1 MLRKRESVKDRH
13 LPTGSRTTRLGNAPE
28 SFMIDWMK
36 TLLLTLMFG
45 TALAFGSGSARADV
59 IFRDACD
66 DVSLWSLQPSDGVGA
81 SLEQATEPGGRP
93 ALRLKYDFQSGSG
106 FVVIRRKVGVPLPPE
121 YRLSFNLRGNGPTN
135 NFEIKLLDRSGDNV
149 WWVNNRDFAFPA
161 EWEPNRFKRRHFS
174 FAWGPNGGKPH
185 TELGAIEFA
194 IAASSG
200 GKGTVDLSD
209 LVLESV
215 PQVAARPANP
225 KIVSYDGSIDLG
237 NEASVISNP
246 TTVNWRTGWNMDD
259 GTLTIALGGVRE
271 FGGVIA
277 EFDRSAVPAAMEVL
291 GSTDGERFSRLGGH
305 RVPPTGRFYMPL
317 RDAEAAFIRIKLA
330 GVGQSGALM
339 RTLEIAP
346 LSFGESHNQTFV
358 RIAQDRPRGDLP
370 RYFSPE
376 QSYWTVVGVADDAKE
391 GLLSSDGV
399 LEVDKE
405 RFTLEPFMFLDVTD
419 GSSPQLL
426 SWSNATVTQSLPS
439 NYLPLPIVT
448 RRHGPLTLQIQAFA
462 FGPTGKSVLA
472 ATYSLRNS
480 GTDRKS
486 GRFVLA
492 MRPFQVNP
500 PWQDLKTSGGVARI
514 DEIQWNGDAAIV
526 QRLAPPDTKL
536 VRFIG
541 ENVRGI
547 AGTFDE
553 GESLDR
559 AGALRFE
566 DLAANPV
573 RDTTGLANGVFVTPF
588 DLAPGES
595 REWAVVVPLHD
606 VNDLPAWANASAREA
621 VGELARKR
629 AETEAWWTKQL
640 NEVQLSLPQSGAA
653 LADTYRTSQAH
664 ILINRDG
671 PAIQPGSRTYER
683 SWIRDGCLTSSALLA
698 TGHGERVREF
708 IDWYAPFQY
717 ASGKVPC
724 VVDKR
729 GPDPVPEHDSHGQLL
744 YLLRKY
750 YLFTHDKATL
760 EKNYPYVV
768 KAVEY
773 IDSIRKERMTP
784 EYANA
789 SGLKRAEY
797 GLVPE
802 SISHEGYSAKP
813 MHSYWDDFFVEKG
826 LQDAADIARILGK
839 SDDATKFQA
848 IADEFRVCV
857 IDSIKRATAHHK
869 IDYIPG
875 CVELGDFDATSTTI
889 ALWPCGAGAWLDRN
903 QLEHTFDKF
912 YKFATGRLDGSV
924 KYNEYT
930 PYEWRIVGSMIRL
943 GWPQKA
949 WKLMDYYMADRRPA
963 AWNQWAEVVWRKSE
977 TPKFIGDMP
986 HTWCASDF
994 LNSVRSMFVFEEGA
1008 ARSLVIGAGIKPE
1021 WLEGEGVSIGQWPTE
1036 YGVLSYSAKQNQGVL
1051 TIRYEFSK
1059 PLPAGGI
1066 VVSTNLVPKGMELTE
1081 QRGEVTVRIPDSSV
1095 R

>member
-1 MLRKRESVKDRH
+1 
-13 LPTGSRTTRLGNAPE
+13 
-28 SFMIDWMK
+28 MIDWK
-36 TLLLTLMFG
+36 RTWLAVLVFV
-45 TALAFGSGSARADV
+45 TAATFVERSARADV

-66 DVSLWSLQPSDGVGA
+66 DLNAWSLQPSDGVGA
-81 SLEQATEPGGRP
+81 TLEQTTEPGGRP
-93 ALRLKYDFQSGSG
+93 ALRLNYDFRSGSG
-106 FVVIRRKVGVPLPPE
+106 FVVIRRKVGIALPAE

-135 NFEIKLLDRSGDNV
+135 NFEIKLLDRSGENV

-174 FAWGPNGGKPH
+174 FAWGPSGGKPH
-185 TELGAIEFA
+185 AELGAIEFA

-209 LVLESV
+209 LVLESIPV
-215 PQVAARPANP
+215 VSERPRNP

-237 NEASVISNP
+237 NEASVISKP

-259 GTLTIALGGVRE
+259 GTLTLSLGGVRE

-277 EFDRSAVPAAMEVL
+277 EFDRGSLPGAMEVL
-291 GSTDGERFSRLGGH
+291 VSNDGEQFSRLGGH
-305 RVPPTGRFYMPL
+305 RVPPTGRFYLPL
-317 RDAEAAFIRIKLA
+317 RDAEAAFVRIKLR
-330 GVGQSGALM
+330 GVGQNGALM

-346 LSFGESHNQTFV
+346 LAFGESHNQTFA
-358 RIAQDRPRGDLP
+358 RIASDRPRGEFP

-376 QSYWTVVGVADDAKE
+376 QSYWTVVGVADDSKE

-405 RFTLEPFMFLDVTD
+405 RFTLEPFLLRDQCD
-419 GSSPQLL
+419 GSAPELL
-426 SWSNATVTQSLPS
+426 SWSNATMTQSLPKG
-439 NYLPLPIVT
+439 YLPLPIVT
-448 RRHGPLTLQIQAFA
+448 RQHGPLSLQIQAFA

-472 ATYSLRNS
+472 ATYTLHNS
-480 GTDRKS
+480 GPDRQR
-486 GRFVLA
+486 GRFVLS

-514 DEIQWNGDAAIV
+514 DEIRWESNAAIV
-526 QRLAPPDTKL
+526 TRLSPPDTKL
-536 VRFIG
+536 VHFVG
-541 ENVRGI
+541 DNVRGN
-547 AGTFDE
+547 GGGFE
-553 GESLDR
+553 GGESLDR
-559 AGALRFE
+559 IAGMRFE
-566 DLAANPV
+566 ELATDTV
-573 RDTTGLANGVFVTPF
+573 QDTTGLANGAFVVEF
-588 DLAPGES
+588 DLGSGEK
-595 REWAVVVPLHD
+595 RDWAVVVPLHD
-606 VNDLPAWANASAREA
+606 AAELPVWTKAPALEAIASLARERDL
-621 VGELARKR
+621 VSS
-629 AETEAWWTKQL
+629 WWVDQL
-640 NEVQLSLPQSGAA
+640 NLVRLELPPSGSA
-653 LADTYRTSQAH
+653 LADTFRTSQAH

-698 TGHGERVREF
+698 TGHTERVREF
-708 IDWYAPFQY
+708 IDWYAPYQY

-729 GPDPVPEHDSHGQLL
+729 GPDPVPEHDSHGQLI

-750 YLFTHDKATL
+750 YVFTGDKATL
-760 EKNYPYVV
+760 ERNYPYVV

-789 SGLKRAEY
+789 TGLRRAEY

-839 SDDATKFQA
+839 SEDAAQFQTLA
-848 IADEFRVCV
+848 TDFRATF
-857 IDSIKRATAHHK
+857 IDSIKRATSHHK

-889 ALWPCGAGAWLDRN
+889 ALWPCGAGAWLDRS
-903 QLEHTFDKF
+903 QLERTFEKF
-912 YKFATGRLDGSV
+912 YEFGMGRIDGTK

-930 PYEWRIVGSMIRL
+930 PYEWRIVGAMIRL
-943 GWPQKA
+943 GWPEKA
-949 WKLMDYYMADRRPA
+949 WKLADFYMGDRRPA
-963 AWNQWAEVVWRKSE
+963 AWNQWGEIVWRD
-977 TPKFIGDMP
+977 PQAANFIGDMP
-986 HTWCASDF
+986 HTWVASDF
-994 LNSVRSMFVFEEGA
+994 LNSVRSMFVYEDA
-1008 ARSLVIGAGIKPE
+1008 AAKSLVIGAGIRPE
-1021 WLEGEGVSIGQWPTE
+1021 WLEGEGVSIGSWPTE
-1036 YGVLSYSAKQNQGVL
+1036 YGVLSYTARRTGD
-1051 TIRYEFSK
+1051 TITVTYDFGGTM
-1059 PLPAGGI
+1059 PMGGI
-1066 VVSTNLVPKGMELTE
+1066 EMSPNLAPNLVGATLNGNPASSDKAVFRVRDP
-1081 QRGEVTVRIPDSSV
+1081 RGVIVLKSS